1 MMANT
6 NLQRLQAAKSNCIQL
21 LLVVQLA
28 ANNPTPANIDA
39 AVTALNSGT
48 YAGNLVPKPD
58 YALDGESYQWA
69 AYAEALTQ
77 QIAAL
82 NDLIQCESLPWRS
95 RSYARP

>member
-1 MMANT
+1 MAT
-6 NLQRLQAAKSNCIQL
+6 NLQRLQAAKTNCIDL

-39 AVTALNSGT
+39 AVSAINGATYSGP
-48 YAGNLVPKPD
+48 LVPKPD
-58 YALDGESYQWA
+58 YSLDGESYQWA
-69 AYAEALTQ
+69 SYAENLTR

-82 NDLIQCESLPWRS
+82 NDLIAREALPWRI